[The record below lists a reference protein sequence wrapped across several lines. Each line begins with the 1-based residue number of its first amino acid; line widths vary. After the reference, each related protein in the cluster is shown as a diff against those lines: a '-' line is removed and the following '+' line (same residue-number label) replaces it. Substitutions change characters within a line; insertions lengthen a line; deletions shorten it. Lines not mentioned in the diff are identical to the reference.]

1 MDSKTSKKQFEPKVK
16 NTPNNEDLERSIL
29 SVIMRDP
36 DAAQDIFIKVNVN
49 DFYSPRHQEIYK
61 HLVERNR
68 NGDTFD
74 FLGASASL
82 TEEQKAK
89 IGGLQYFSDVYSAT
103 YSSATYAQDVEM
115 LKQLSIKR
123 TLLKVSE
130 AVGLKVY
137 NNEPSE
143 EILDYAQR
151 ELYDIKSSNES
162 RELEAIEEGAERV
175 INNIQELYLAGER
188 RTGLSTGFKN
198 LDKIANGGFLPGQM
212 IVLAARPGCGKTSFA
227 MNIVSNVATK
237 DPEKVVAVFNL
248 EMAKDE
254 LIKRLLATNSGVDA
268 KIISSAYNLKPDEIN
283 KLYKAQKTIASTH
296 IYLDDT
302 PNISMNEIQLK
313 VRRLQA
319 KLGRMDLVVIDH
331 MQLIADSASKGRSRY
346 EMMTEIS
353 RRVKILAK
361 EIGVPVIVLSQM
373 SRDFEKGDNN
383 NVMQG
388 QPQKQRDPKMSD
400 LRESGAIEQDADMIL
415 FLTPGDFIVEDDE
428 SPLNVVVAKNRSG
441 EADLKLTYAWKK
453 AEMRFEEREHVTSAS
468 NEQQEEKKETKKAEE
483 KAEEVTP
490 EYSEMPDYEPVVP
503 EERDNGQPGDMLAE
517 LRATVDPDGADKFNK
532 NI

>member
-1 MDSKTSKKQFEPKVK
+1 MDSKTSKRQYEPKVK
-16 NTPNNEDLERSIL
+16 NTPNNEDLERNIL

-61 HLVERNR
+61 HLVERNK

-89 IGGLQYFSDVYSAT
+89 IGGIEYFSDVYGAT
-103 YSSATYAQDVEM
+103 YSSATYLQDVEM
-115 LKQLSIKR
+115 LKQLSVKR

-130 AVGLKVY
+130 SVELKVY
-137 NNEPSE
+137 NNEQSE

-151 ELYDIKSSNES
+151 ELYEIKSSNES
-162 RELEAIEEGAERV
+162 RELEAIDLGAERV
-175 INNIQELYLAGER
+175 INNIQELYLAGEK

-227 MNIVSNVATK
+227 MNIVSNVATA
-237 DPEKVVAVFNL
+237 DNEKVVAVFNL

-283 KLYKAQKTIASTH
+283 KLYKAQKTISSTH

-331 MQLIADSASKGRSRY
+331 MQLIADSAKGRSRY
-346 EMMTEIS
+346 ETMTDIS

-373 SRDFEKGDNN
+373 SRDFEKGDNTQI
-383 NVMQG
+383 QG

-415 FLTPGDFIVEDDE
+415 FLTPGEFIVEDGE
-428 SPLNVVVAKNRSG
+428 APLNVVVAKNRSG

-453 AEMRFEEREHVTSAS
+453 AEMRFEEREHVVSTST
-468 NEQQEEKKETKKAEE
+468 EQAQEKKEAKAEE
-483 KAEEVTP
+483 KTQDVNIEF
-490 EYSEMPDYEPVVP
+490 SDIPDYEPQAP
-503 EERDNGQPGDMLAE
+503 EEKDYGTPGDFLSD
-517 LRATVDPDGADKFNK
+517 LRAGADADGADKLNREF
-532 NI
+532 